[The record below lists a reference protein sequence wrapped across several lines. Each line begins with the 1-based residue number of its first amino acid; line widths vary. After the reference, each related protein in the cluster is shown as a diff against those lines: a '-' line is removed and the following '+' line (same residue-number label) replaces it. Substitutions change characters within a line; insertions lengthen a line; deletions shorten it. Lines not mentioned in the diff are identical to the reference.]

1 MPAETPTGTHQASL
15 CRVPVGRE
23 VRSVAMGAMT
33 NAWLARLSRHRPH
46 GRKRSS
52 ATQAGQSHSVGCAE
66 HLAIAKR
73 YGNCLMCDSPLMLR
87 EETHDR
93 RWGWA
98 GLHIP
103 PNAKGGQFQR
113 RFRAVGGLPSERRL
127 SADFEP
133 RKTLI
138 WWRLRNR
145 RSANPARKPTT
156 IFMRKWPRDPLSS
169 PERGISHGE
178 MTIFSDL
185 NDKSHSSIRAN
196 FVDY

>member
-103 PNAKGGQFQR
+103 PNAKGGNSKGVLGRWGGCLQKGASPPISNRLKCYVLIGYEIGGVQTRLESPR
-113 RFRAVGGLPSERRL
+113 RFSKENGRGTRFLRRREV
-127 SADFEP
+127 FH
-133 RKTLI
+133 KV
-138 WWRLRNR
+138 
-145 RSANPARKPTT
+145 K
-156 IFMRKWPRDPLSS
+156 
-169 PERGISHGE
+169 
-178 MTIFSDL
+178 
-185 NDKSHSSIRAN
+185 
-196 FVDY
+196 